1 MGFLQEPAQGPS
13 GNSLSVFSNTPRN
26 TFDSFFEAIERRDDT
41 FYVVSFSGD
50 HLLVPAT
57 NHTKVKQKIKIYFF
71 WFYFLIS
78 RLTDLW
84 CLFCCRQWWAPTP
97 AQRTRV
103 TPSPWWRSTAR
114 SPTPRWSTSW
124 RTPSR
129 STWRRPRPTLNRLIL
144 DGILMINFSHQTS
157 REVQAIGPFMS
168 ISTRNQTFQPGKDPR
183 PELTITWYILFWL
196 WNSEPLLLFRPQII
210 Q

>member
-71 WFYFLIS
+71 
-78 RLTDLW
+78 
-84 CLFCCRQWWAPTP
+84 
-97 AQRTRV
+97 
-103 TPSPWWRSTAR
+103 
-114 SPTPRWSTSW
+114 
-124 RTPSR
+124 
-129 STWRRPRPTLNRLIL
+129 
-144 DGILMINFSHQTS
+144 
-157 REVQAIGPFMS
+157 
-168 ISTRNQTFQPGKDPR
+168 
-183 PELTITWYILFWL
+183 
-196 WNSEPLLLFRPQII
+196 
-210 Q
+210 